1 MKKLALLLFL
11 ITTTLIVSCS
21 SDDDAPFVADETLIP
36 GEWSLTDIRSENGRA
51 SATIGGLPVNGDY
64 SVTGRDYT
72 ATATFTESTSE
83 NEPNRVTGSGGFIL
97 VASITVP
104 LQDPIE
110 VEQNVPELIGTG
122 EWTVNGNTL
131 SVTVQQETTLYEIT
145 SLTEQSMT
153 LKIAIDEEVT
163 VEIGAE
169 TVTASVTGDQFIEL
183 TKQ

>member
-1 MKKLALLLFL
+1 MKKLAFLLFL
-11 ITTTLIVSCS
+11 TTTTLIVSCS

-36 GEWSLTDIRSENGRA
+36 GEWSLTETRSENGRA

-83 NEPNRVTGSGGFIL
+83 NEPNIVAGSGGFIL
-97 VASITVP
+97 VANFTIP
-104 LQDPIE
+104 FQDPIE
-110 VEQNVPELIGTG
+110 VKQNVTELIGTS

-131 SVTVQQETTLYEIT
+131 SVTVQQETTSNEIT

-153 LKIAIDEEVT
+153 LKIAVDEEIT
-163 VEIGAE
+163 VEFGAE
-169 TVTASVTGDQFIEL
+169 TIIASVTGDQFITL
-183 TKQ
+183 AR